1 MATISADSSIDKPK
15 IDEVTYRKRIRAW
28 TLYDWANSAFVTTVT
43 AAVLPA
49 YYSAVAGSTL
59 PSAATATAYW
69 GITNSIALF
78 IVALLSPILGTV
90 SDVMRGKKL
99 FLSIFTG
106 IGIIGSGFLV
116 LISTG
121 DWLLASLV
129 YILGRVGFA
138 GAIVFYDALLPHVAR
153 DEDQDKVSTKG
164 YAWGY
169 IGGGILLAI
178 NVVMIQ
184 LIPDTWFEYAGI
196 RLSFLSVAI
205 WWLVFSIPIF
215 RDVPEPPGASESL
228 KRGESVIGV
237 SFARMGK
244 IFSELSHYRDLF
256 KYLIAFLIYN
266 DAINTIIGIA
276 VIYGAELGFA
286 TLELV
291 LALLMVQFVG
301 VPFTLVFGNLPRQSG
316 DNRRHYYLAFVL
328 FNAFVLPLAGIIGA
342 QVLSPDITGIPPE
355 PYITTDGFYG
365 EGTYAVTGAEIVQEG
380 TWQTMTISPEEQ
392 VGSGLM
398 AQLTLL
404 FSAPEEATYI
414 QSSGGVIEFPIN
426 GQRFELNFASAPEN
440 AVLAVEYNG
449 TPLTETVETETG
461 EVIEPV
467 VIDTQDT
474 VLRYGDSEVITLP
487 EPGQYT
493 VRLIPQDANTTVQ
506 VTSVAVL
513 PPVRSSNLPMIFV
526 LLLVVQAIGAGF
538 AFVFGRF
545 FKSLSDTLDTRRSIL
560 VSLLVYCII
569 AVWGFFLK
577 STIEFWYLAW
587 MVAIVQGGSQALS
600 RSLYASM
607 CPPSKSGEFFGLFS
621 IMSKFA
627 SIIGPLLFA
636 AAVAIFGNSR
646 PAILSLIAL
655 FVLGGFLLMR
665 VNIEAGQRLA
675 KEEDAQVYGSAETPA

>member
-1 MATISADSSIDKPK
+1 MATVSADAGTNKPK

-99 FLSIFTG
+99 FLSIFKG
-106 IGIIGSGFLV
+106 IGIVGAVLLV
-116 LISTG
+116 LVSTG

-153 DEDQDKVSTKG
+153 TEDQDKVSTRG

-184 LIPDTWFEYAGI
+184 LIPDSWFEFAGI
-196 RLSFLSVAI
+196 RLSFLSVAL

-215 RDVPEPPGASESL
+215 RDVPEPRSATESL
-228 KRGESVIGV
+228 QPGETVIGV

-244 IFSELSHYRDLF
+244 IFSELRHYSDLF

-316 DNRRHYYLAFVL
+316 DSRRHYYLAFVL
-328 FNAFVLPLAGIIGA
+328 FNAFVMPVAGVIGG
-342 QVLSPDITGIPPE
+342 QVLSPDITGKPPA
-355 PYITTDGFYG
+355 PYVTTDGFYG
-365 EGTYAVTGAEIVQEG
+365 EGVYAVTGDEIVQEG
-380 TWQTMTISPEEQ
+380 DWQTVTVTPEEQ
-392 VGSGLM
+392 VGTGLL

-414 QSSGGVIEFPIN
+414 LSSGGALEFPMT

-449 TPLTETVETETG
+449 TPLAETIETETG
-461 EVIEPV
+461 EVLEPV
-467 VIDTQDT
+467 LIDTQDT

-493 VRLIPQDANTTVQ
+493 IRLMPQDANDTVQ
-506 VTSVAVL
+506 VTSIEVL
-513 PPVRSSNLPMIFV
+513 PPVRSSSLPIIFAV
-526 LLLVVQAIGAGF
+526 LMAVQAVGVVF
-538 AFVFGRF
+538 AWLFGRF
-545 FKSLSDTLDTRRSIL
+545 FKPLSDTLDTRRSIL

-569 AVWGFFLK
+569 AVWGFFLQ

-607 CPPSKSGEFFGLFS
+607 CPASKSGEFFGLFS

-655 FVLGGFLLMR
+655 FLLGGFLLMR

-675 KEEDAQVYGSAETPA
+675 KEEDAEVYGTTT